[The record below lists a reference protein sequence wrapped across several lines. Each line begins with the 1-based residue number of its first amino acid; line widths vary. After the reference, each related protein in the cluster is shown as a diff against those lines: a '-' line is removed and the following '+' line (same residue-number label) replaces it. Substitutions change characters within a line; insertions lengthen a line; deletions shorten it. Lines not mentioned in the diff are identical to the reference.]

1 MDNLQALC
9 RGCHIKK
16 TAGENQRELTP
27 AELRWR
33 EAAGGN
39 AGAPILE

>member
-1 MDNLQALC
+1 MGNLQALC

-33 EAAGGN
+33 ALLAATL
-39 AGAPILE
+39 ARRH